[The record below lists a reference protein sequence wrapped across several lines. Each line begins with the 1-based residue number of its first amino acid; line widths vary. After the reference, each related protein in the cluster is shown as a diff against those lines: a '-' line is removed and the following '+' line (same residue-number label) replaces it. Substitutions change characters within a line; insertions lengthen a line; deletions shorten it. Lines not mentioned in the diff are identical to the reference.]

1 MDEAGKRV
9 QAVGEEL
16 ATVDLGDRRLDY
28 RAKRIAERL
37 AASPSAG
44 LPQVFLKP
52 SELEGC
58 YRLLG
63 NPKVDPESLL
73 KPHVQATVE
82 RASELGTVYVV
93 HDSTEFRFG
102 GQGRAGL
109 GEVTKSGNGF
119 WAHVALAISADGKR
133 DPLGVLGVKT
143 WIRDGSPT
151 QTRLRKQG
159 LSHAQVREVPTER
172 SRWLEV
178 VRAVESQVK
187 QRASAIHLMDSEA
200 DNYELLWQ
208 LHDGGC
214 RFVVRSGYERR
225 LSEAG
230 GVANTGE
237 KLREFLARVEVCA
250 EREVKI
256 SRRKK
261 PVAHCCEERRRAP
274 RPARIASL
282 LISAETVVLRRPTSL
297 ASTGER
303 SLPVNVVCVREK
315 DPPADVTPIEWVLL
329 TTEPID
335 TTEAA
340 LAVVEAYRTRWLIEE
355 YFKALKTGCALQE
368 RQLETSKTI
377 LNAFAMYIPV
387 AWALLRM
394 RALSRLPDKAPIA
407 RVLTKA
413 QIQILK
419 KETGIPLRA
428 NSSAADAY
436 AAVARLGGHI
446 KNNGQPGWLVLA
458 RGYERLLLLET
469 GFRIAKEERCD
480 R

>member
-9 QAVGEEL
+9 QAVEEEL
-16 ATVDLGDRRLDY
+16 ACVDLGDRRLDF
-28 RAKRIAERL
+28 RARRVAKRL

-44 LPQVFLKP
+44 LPQVFLK
-52 SELEGC
+52 SSDLEGC

-73 KPHVQATVE
+73 KPHVRATVE
-82 RASELGTVYVV
+82 RASELGTIYVV

-109 GEVTKSGNGF
+109 GEVTKSGNAF
-119 WAHVALAISADGKR
+119 WAHIALAVSADGKR

-151 QTRLRKQG
+151 QTSLRKQG

-178 VRAVESQVK
+178 VRAVESQVG
-187 QRASAIHLMDSEA
+187 QSASAIHLMDSEA

-214 RFVVRSGYERR
+214 RFVVRSGYERK
-225 LSEAG
+225 LAEAG

-250 EREVKI
+250 ESEVKV

-261 PVAHCCEERRRAP
+261 PVANCEERRRAP

-282 LISAETVVLRRPTSL
+282 LISAETVVLHRPARA
-297 ASTGER
+297 ASTAER
-303 SLPVNVVCVREK
+303 GLSVNVVSVRERN
-315 DPPADVTPIEWVLL
+315 PPADLTPIEWVLL
-329 TTEPID
+329 TTEPIE
-335 TTEAA
+335 TTEAV

-355 YFKALKTGCALQE
+355 YFKALKTGCALQQ

-377 LNAFAMYIPV
+377 LNAFALYIPV

-394 RALSRLPDKAPIA
+394 RALSRLPNKAPIA

-436 AAVARLGGHI
+436 TAVARLGGHI
-446 KNNGQPGWLVLA
+446 KSNGQPGWQVLS

-469 GFRIAKEERCD
+469 GFRIAKDKRCD